1 MVSGA
6 EFETNRSC
14 IASTKLAEEDE
25 LVAIVPLSAGQV
37 LSGDEKVI
45 MLTEKG
51 LSLGYNLNEVSELKK
66 TSRGV
71 KGIALDKNDYVAFTG
86 VYNTSEEFF
95 PYNGHQYSVKKV
107 RNRKRGAKGQ
117 KATLI

>member
-1 MVSGA
+1 
-6 EFETNRSC
+6 
-14 IASTKLAEEDE
+14 
-25 LVAIVPLSAGQV
+25 
-37 LSGDEKVI
+37 

-71 KGIALDKNDYVAFTG
+71 KGIALDKNDTIVFTG
-86 VYNTSEEFF
+86 VYKNTDEFF
-95 PYNGHQYSVKKV
+95 EYNGHQLNVRKV

-117 KATLI
+117 KATLN